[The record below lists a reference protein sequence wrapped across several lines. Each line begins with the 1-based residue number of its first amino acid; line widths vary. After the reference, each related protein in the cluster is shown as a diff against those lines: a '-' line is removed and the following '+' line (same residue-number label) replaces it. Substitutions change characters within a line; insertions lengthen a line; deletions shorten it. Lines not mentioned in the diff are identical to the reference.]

1 MRGKRRRWSGHDF
14 WQLGPVS
21 VFSRRGET
29 LWPSGDVGQGEMAGR
44 GRSKRRS
51 RTGLARVCGG
61 VRLAGWRVSC
71 RRVVRLGVESL
82 AAVPG
87 RD

>member
-14 WQLGPVS
+14 GQLGQVS

-29 LWPSGDVGQGEMAGR
+29 LCPSGDVGQSEMAGR

-51 RTGLARVCGG
+51 RTGLA
-61 VRLAGWRVSC
+61 
-71 RRVVRLGVESL
+71 
-82 AAVPG
+82 
-87 RD
+87 